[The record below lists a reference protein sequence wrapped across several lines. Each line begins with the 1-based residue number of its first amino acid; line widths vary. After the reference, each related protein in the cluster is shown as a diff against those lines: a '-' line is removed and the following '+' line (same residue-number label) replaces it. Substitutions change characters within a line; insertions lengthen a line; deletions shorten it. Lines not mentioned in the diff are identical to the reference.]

1 MSATVLVTGATG
13 FIGARLAA
21 GLASSAREVRC
32 LVRDRGGTRAR
43 QLERDG
49 FDLHEGDVLRPET
62 LRGAGHGVD
71 VAYYLIH
78 SMGRGG
84 PKDFAAS
91 ERAAATAFARMARAE
106 GIERIIYL
114 GGLGDRP
121 QSQHLRSRHETALA
135 LREHGPAL
143 TYFRAG
149 MVVGPQSE
157 SYRTLRYLVQR
168 LPAMIAPA
176 WLENPTQPIAIDDTL
191 SYLIEALTVEA
202 STGREIQIGGP
213 NVLTYG
219 EMLDRMAEVLG
230 IRRRPRIP
238 VPLITPWLSSLWIG
252 LVTPVDA
259 GVARPLI
266 EGLAAPTIVTDP
278 SGMAPFDIKPISFD
292 QALRHAVAEDPSSR
306 PRESPRASLRLAS
319 RRHRD
324 HPLVAHPRRTG
335 RFVRAPL
342 PRCNESPHSCP
353 APLSRCESSSQH
365 FPPESASPDHLA
377 PRRRT
382 EPARP
387 GRDRAN
393 T

>member
-1 MSATVLVTGATG
+1 M
-13 FIGARLAA
+13 
-21 GLASSAREVRC
+21 
-32 LVRDRGGTRAR
+32 VRDRGGRLAR
-43 QLERDG
+43 DLEREG

-84 PKDFAAS
+84 PRDFAAGD
-91 ERAAATAFARMARAE
+91 RAAATSFARMARAE
-106 GIERIIYL
+106 GIERVIYL

-143 TYFRAG
+143 SYFRAG

-176 WLENPTQPIAIDDTL
+176 WLKNATQAIAIDDTL
-191 SYLIEALTVEA
+191 GYLVEALTVEE
-202 STGREIQIGGP
+202 SVGREIQIGGAD
-213 NVLTYG
+213 VVTYG

-230 IRRRPRIP
+230 IRHRPRIP

-259 GVARPLI
+259 ASQTADRRTRGADGRHRPLRNGAVRHRADQLRPSTPTRRRRRPRTCAQRFAHPELTVVI
-266 EGLAAPTIVTDP
+266 EVRRARGTLP
-278 SGMAPFDIKPISFD
+278 SGETD
-292 QALRHAVAEDPSSR
+292 
-306 PRESPRASLRLAS
+306 
-319 RRHRD
+319 
-324 HPLVAHPRRTG
+324 
-335 RFVRAPL
+335 
-342 PRCNESPHSCP
+342 
-353 APLSRCESSSQH
+353 
-365 FPPESASPDHLA
+365 
-377 PRRRT
+377 
-382 EPARP
+382 
-387 GRDRAN
+387 
-393 T
+393 